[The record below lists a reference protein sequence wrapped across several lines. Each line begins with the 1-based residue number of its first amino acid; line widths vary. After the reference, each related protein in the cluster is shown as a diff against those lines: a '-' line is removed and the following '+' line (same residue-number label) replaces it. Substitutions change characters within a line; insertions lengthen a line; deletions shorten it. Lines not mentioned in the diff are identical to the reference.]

1 MVCDEPSAI
10 SSWLVRRG
18 RSRCTGSEAKS
29 RDQMSATRASND
41 GVAMERVDDDDDD
54 DSDDDTLS
62 LAPLLVVLLE
72 IEMLVSSEGSMAATA
87 PPCVAD
93 AGADDGA
100 GDGAGGADNDDND
113 NDDGGDRVADGA
125 DEARGGW

>member
-41 GVAMERVDDDDDD
+41 GVAMERVDDD
-54 DSDDDTLS
+54 TLS
-62 LAPLLVVLLE
+62 LPPLLVVLLE
-72 IEMLVSSEGSMAATA
+72 IEVLVSSEGSMAATA

-100 GDGAGGADNDDND
+100 GDGAGGADNDDNND

>member
-41 GVAMERVDDDDDD
+41 GVAMERVDDD
-54 DSDDDTLS
+54 TLS
-62 LAPLLVVLLE
+62 LPPLLVVLLE
-72 IEMLVSSEGSMAATA
+72 IEVLVSSEGSMAATA

>member
-1 MVCDEPSAI
+1 MVCDAPSAI

-41 GVAMERVDDDDDD
+41 GVAMERVDD

-100 GDGAGGADNDDND
+100 GGADNDDND
-113 NDDGGDRVADGA
+113 DGGDGGDRVADGA

>member
-1 MVCDEPSAI
+1 MVCDAPSAI

-41 GVAMERVDDDDDD
+41 GVAMERVDDD
-54 DSDDDTLS
+54 TLS
-62 LAPLLVVLLE
+62 LPPLLVVLLE